1 MSTSISKY
9 YNKLVVQ
16 ETPYSSEWMMDTN
29 HLRQY
34 LGDVQPQQMDTYINS
49 LFMNRKDY
57 SAPFISALEM
67 KASST
72 MLLTGTS
79 DSWSWD
85 FDKPIIPAEV
95 LENLEIGNATPGLG
109 KEVFKIKLDRDW
121 FTYGDVITADRFSGK
136 QIRVIPDGIQ
146 RVLDGWI
153 YSVQLVSDDETDY
166 YPAVFLDRGTQYRKL
181 YSIYGEHNDQGT
193 KVLHGGKLKMMN
205 SLAGE
210 IRTDFSITDW
220 ADALT
225 LTVSSVNF
233 DETGKPIKVNDSRWF
248 KRAEMAAWAQHR
260 RMKEDYL
267 VFGKSGNNMQ
277 SPSGYDVTTSM
288 GLWQMLH
295 LGNVNYYS
303 NLSLRKLTESIMDML
318 YGRTSAEER
327 NVELYTGEAGM
338 ILFHDAV
345 TRGLWGLGGLIPLEK
360 FIDGRGMNM
369 SFGYQFKAYSMPNG
383 GVITLKHLK
392 TLDTFD
398 TKTERGS
405 GRFSRLSST
414 FIGLDMSPDATDNIK
429 IVKRNTRQDDYWGYI
444 PGTAGPYGPI
454 KGGLSASK
462 KAGYDMWIYSRLGLH
477 IEDITKT
484 FILKPTFDY

>member
-1 MSTSISKY
+1 MQAISKY

-34 LGDVQPQQMDTYINS
+34 LGEVAPQQMDTYVNS

-72 MLLTGTS
+72 MLLTGSS

-85 FDKPIIPAEV
+85 FEKPIIPAEV
-95 LENLEIGNATPGLG
+95 VENLEVGNNTPGLG
-109 KEVFKIKLDRDW
+109 KEPFRIKLDRDW
-121 FTYGDVITADRFSGK
+121 FTYGDVITADRFSSK

-146 RVLDGWI
+146 RMSDGWV
-153 YSVQLVSDDETDY
+153 YTCQLVTDDETDY
-166 YPAVFLDRGTQYRKL
+166 YPAVFLERGQQYRKL
-181 YSIYGEHNDQGT
+181 YSIYGEYNDQGT
-193 KVLHGGKLKMMN
+193 KVLHAGKLKMMN
-205 SLAGE
+205 RLSGE
-210 IRTDFSITDW
+210 IRTDYSITDW

-225 LTVSSVNF
+225 LTVSNVQF
-233 DETGKPIKVNDSRWF
+233 DDKGKPVKVNDSRWF
-248 KRAEMAAWAQHR
+248 KRAEIAAWAQHR

-267 VFGKSGNNMQ
+267 VFANQGSNLA
-277 SPSGYDVTTSM
+277 SPSGYDVSTSM

-303 NLSLRKLTESIMDML
+303 NLTLRKLVESIGDML
-318 YGRTSAEER
+318 YGRTSLEER

-338 ILFHDAV
+338 ILFSDAV
-345 TRGLWGLGGLIPLEK
+345 ARGAFGLGGLIPLEK
-360 FIDGRGMNM
+360 FIDGRGMDM
-369 SFGYQFKAYSMPNG
+369 TFGYQFKAYRMPNG
-383 GVITLKHLK
+383 GMITLKHLQ
-392 TLDTFD
+392 TLDSAD
-398 TKTERGS
+398 TKSERGS

-414 FIGLDMSPDATDNIK
+414 FIGLDMSPDAVDNVK
-429 IVKRNTRQDDYWGYI
+429 VVKRSSRQDDYWGYV

-454 KGGLSASK
+454 KGGISSSK
-462 KAGYDMWIYSRLGLH
+462 KAGYDMWMYSRLGLH

>member
-1 MSTSISKY
+1 MSSISQY

-57 SAPFISALEM
+57 SAPFMSALEM
-67 KASST
+67 KASTT

-79 DSWSWD
+79 DTWSWD

-95 LENLEIGNATPGLG
+95 VENLEVGNNTPGQG
-109 KEVFKIKLDRDW
+109 KEPFKIKLDRDW

-146 RVLDGWI
+146 RVSDGWI
-153 YSVQLVSDDETDY
+153 YTVQLVTDDALDY
-166 YPAVFLDRGTQYRKL
+166 YPAVFLERGQQYRKL
-181 YSIYGEHNDQGT
+181 YSIYGEFNDQGT
-193 KVLHGGKLKMMN
+193 KVLHAGKLKMMN
-205 SLAGE
+205 GLAGE

-225 LTVSSVNF
+225 LTVSNVSF
-233 DETGKPIKVNDSRWF
+233 DKNGKPVKVNDARWF

-267 VFGKSGNNMQ
+267 VFGNAGSNLQ

-295 LGNVNYYS
+295 LGNLNYYS
-303 NLSLRKLTESIMDML
+303 NLTLKKLTESIGDML
-318 YGRTSAEER
+318 YGRTSVEQR

-338 ILFHDAV
+338 LLFSDAV
-345 TRGLWGLGGLIPLEK
+345 QRGLWGLGGLIPLEK

-369 SFGYQFKAYSMPNG
+369 SFGYQFKAYTMPNG
-383 GVITLKHLK
+383 GTITLKHLK
-392 TLDTFD
+392 TLDSHD
-398 TKTERGS
+398 TKAERGS

-429 IVKRNTRQDDYWGYI
+429 VVKRNTRQDDYWGYI

-454 KGGLSASK
+454 KGGISASK

>member
-1 MSTSISKY
+1 MPSIGKY

-49 LFMNRKDY
+49 LFMSRKDY
-57 SAPFISALEM
+57 SAPFLSALEM

-95 LENLEIGNATPGLG
+95 VENLEVGNTTPGLG
-109 KEVFKIKLDRDW
+109 KEPFRIKMDRDW

-136 QIRVIPDGIQ
+136 QCRVIPEGIA
-146 RVLDGWI
+146 RVSDGWI
-153 YSVQLVSDDETDY
+153 YSVQLVTDSEADY
-166 YPAVFLDRGTQYRKL
+166 LPVNHLSRGQQWRKL
-181 YSIYGEHNDQGT
+181 YAIYGEFNDQGT

-205 SLAGE
+205 RLSGE
-210 IRTDFSITDW
+210 IRTDYSITDW

-225 LTVSSVNF
+225 LTVSSMQF
-233 DETGKPIKVNDSRWF
+233 DKNGNPIKVNDSKWM
-248 KRAEMAAWAQHR
+248 KRQEMAAWAQHR

-267 VFGKSGNNMQ
+267 VFGTAGNNLQ
-277 SPSGYDVTTSM
+277 SPTGYDVATSM

-303 NLSLRKLTESIMDML
+303 NLSLRKLVESIGDML
-318 YGRTSAEER
+318 YGRVSAEER

-338 ILFHDAV
+338 ILFSEAV
-345 TRGLWGLGGLIPLEK
+345 AKGVYGLGGLIPLDK

-369 SFGYQFKAYSMPNG
+369 SFGYQFKAYTMPNG
-383 GVITLKHLK
+383 GQITLKHMK
-392 TLDTFD
+392 ILDQYE
-398 TKTERGS
+398 TKAERGT
-405 GRFSRLSST
+405 GKYSRLSAT
-414 FIGLDMSPDATDNIK
+414 FIGLDMSPDQTDNIK
-429 IVKRNTRQDDYWGYI
+429 IVKRSTRQDDYWGYL

-454 KGGLSASK
+454 KGGISSSK
-462 KAGYDMWIYSRLGLH
+462 KAGYDMWIYARVGLH
-477 IEDITKT
+477 MEDISKS
-484 FILKPTFDY
+484 FILKPTFDF